1 MNERGAFGLQHSGI
15 SGLGAWSVLKCIGA
29 CLQTLQG
36 ELRAAKQELEARGS
50 RLAKLEQ
57 QVTELQHAQQTAT
70 ESGARMSHELEAARS
85 VMEQLTAANRKLT
98 GDSER
103 GAKAAV
109 ELVQAEA
116 ALHLE
121 RDERERLVAQ
131 HRSRLN
137 KFGMQAGSGRC
148 ESGLAQNLLLDN
160 LEMRS
165 CCRVVEACRQ
175 SASGHMGEAAMQPAA
190 PGSQCHCQSWS
201 SSPCGCRPQGSL
213 RQQQVLLCPC

>member
-1 MNERGAFGLQHSGI
+1 MP
-15 SGLGAWSVLKCIGA
+15 

-36 ELRAAKQELEARGS
+36 ELRAAKQELEARGT

-57 QVTELQHAQQTAT
+57 QVAELQHAQQVAA
-70 ESGARMSHELEAARS
+70 ESGARLSHELEAARS
-85 VMEQLTAANRKLT
+85 TMEQLTAANRKLT

-109 ELVQAEA
+109 ELVAAEA

-137 KFGMQAGSGRC
+137 KFSMQAGFGSVTVAFHRPCSGKIFSPLG
-148 ESGLAQNLLLDN
+148 ESVQLLQGT
-160 LEMRS
+160 ES
-165 CCRVVEACRQ
+165 
-175 SASGHMGEAAMQPAA
+175 PA
-190 PGSQCHCQSWS
+190 GD
-201 SSPCGCRPQGSL
+201 
-213 RQQQVLLCPC
+213 